1 MCRANCAVAN
11 CLNNSKK
18 YKCLKE
24 APREIY
30 TGFLKND
37 VGCEPLLPLYMFP
50 SIKKNFD
57 KRKARIKLLKR
68 VTTTIKRENLVIMV

>member
-11 CLNNSKK
+11 CLNNSRK
-18 YKCLKE
+18 YKYFKE

-37 VGCEPLLPLYMFP
+37 VGCEPLFPLYMFS
-50 SIKKNFD
+50 SIKKNFG

-68 VTTTIKRENLVIMV
+68 VITDNKT

>member
-1 MCRANCAVAN
+1 MCRANCAAAN

-18 YKCLKE
+18 YKYFKE

-37 VGCEPLLPLYMFP
+37 VGCEPLFPLYMFP
-50 SIKKNFD
+50 SIKK
-57 KRKARIKLLKR
+57 KL
-68 VTTTIKRENLVIMV
+68 